1 MLGLCI
7 YSILNMNLTKKFFTE
22 LAFWFFIK
30 GYEILFY
37 SGAKGGFD
45 YAWKTSLSRFPAE
58 LILYYS
64 VIVFIIPA
72 YFGGKKKRTAFIQFT
87 IGLLLAVVSY
97 RIGRLYYFPSN
108 TTDTSFWKSVFD
120 VPLLFTAPLYF
131 LAVPAIKFI
140 SDIFKRL
147 NKNEIQKKEAEK
159 QKAVAEM
166 KLLKSQVQPH
176 FLFNTLN
183 NLYSLSL
190 QSPGLAPEFIL
201 KLSGIMEY
209 MLYKAPKET
218 VSIEMEVMHI
228 ENYVDLEKIRYGNR
242 LEVSWDIDKNLYQ
255 THIAP
260 LLLFPFIENAFK
272 HGTSKDDENTWIS
285 ISLKNENNLVV
296 YTVVNSVPDPGKKVE
311 NKISGQ
317 GLKNLR
323 DRLQLTYAGKFEF
336 SQVPAEGSYMSV
348 LRLAI
353 L

>member
-1 MLGLCI
+1 
-7 YSILNMNLTKKFFTE
+7 MNLKKKFLSE
-22 LAFWFFIK
+22 LAFWIFIK

-45 YAWKTSLSRFPAE
+45 YAWKTSLSRLPAE

-64 VIVFIIPA
+64 VIIFIIPG
-72 YFGGKKKRTAFIQFT
+72 YFGGKKKSTAFLKFI
-87 IGLLLAVVSY
+87 IGLSLAVVSY
-97 RIGRLYYFPSN
+97 RIGRLYFFPSN
-108 TTDTSFWKSVFD
+108 WTSTSFWQSVFD
-120 VPLLFTAPLYF
+120 VPLLFTAPFYLI
-131 LAVPAIKFI
+131 AVPAIKFI
-140 SDIFKRL
+140 SDILKRL

-166 KLLKSQVQPH
+166 NLLKSQVQPH

-190 QSPGLAPEFIL
+190 QSPGQAPDFIL
-201 KLSGIMEY
+201 KLSNIMEY
-209 MLYKAPKET
+209 MLYKAPKEAVT
-218 VSIEMEVMHI
+218 IEMEVMHI
-228 ENYVDLEKIRYGNR
+228 ENYVELEKIRYSGR
-242 LEVSWDIDKNLYQ
+242 LEVSWDIDEALYEIQ
-255 THIAP
+255 IAP

-285 ISLKNENNLVV
+285 ISLKKENKVIV
-296 YTVVNSVPDPGKKVE
+296 YTVVNSTPDPVKKEE

-323 DRLQLTYAGKFEF
+323 DRLQLTYAGKYEF
-336 SQVPAEGSYMSV
+336 TQLPAEGSHMSV